1 MSAAEVKFENGVIPL
16 WEGLPV
22 IDLYMD
28 QVIILLNK
36 YLDVIRNSGGGED
49 AITKN
54 MINNY
59 VKMKAVPAPIRKK
72 YSREHIACLLIV
84 CIMKQVFSISMIKD
98 IMPDFEDEQQVK
110 NAYNDFI
117 MRLKA
122 AEDENA
128 DRLKDDTSF
137 IRLSAEAIIL
147 KIMAEKSAC
156 GEKEEL
162 ITENEEKI

>member
-1 MSAAEVKFENGVIPL
+1 MNTSEIKFEKGVIPL
-16 WEGLPV
+16 WDGLPV

-36 YLDVIRNSGGGED
+36 YLDVIKGGSSGED

-72 YSREHIACLLIV
+72 YSRAHIACLLMV

-98 IMPDFEDEQQVK
+98 IMPNFDDEQQVIDT
-110 NAYNDFI
+110 YNDFVI
-117 MRLKA
+117 RLKT
-122 AEDENA
+122 AEEENLKRLEG
-128 DRLKDDTSF
+128 DRNSF
-137 IRLSAEAIIL
+137 INLSAEAVIL
-147 KIMAEKSAC
+147 KIMAEDAVINSA
-156 GEKEEL
+156 E
-162 ITENEEKI
+162 IY